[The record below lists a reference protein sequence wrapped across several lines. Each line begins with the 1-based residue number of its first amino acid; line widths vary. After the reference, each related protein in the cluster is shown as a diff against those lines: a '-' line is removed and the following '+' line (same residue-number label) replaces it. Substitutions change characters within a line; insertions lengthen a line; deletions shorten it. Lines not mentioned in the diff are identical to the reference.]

1 MTEQKREPFRL
12 LMLIIAPKLAEK
24 AAALFERS
32 RVPIQHQL
40 YGRGTASREM
50 MDMLGLDSGE
60 KNVVMTLLTKPSA
73 DEMLKKLKKDLR
85 LGTSNTGVA
94 CTLPLSGGN
103 SRLIQMVEY
112 ACAQG
117 EAQGTRR
124 NNMQENEYQMI
135 VAMVNQGFSE
145 DVMAAARPAG
155 AAGGTVFHSR
165 RVSSE
170 QSTQF
175 WGISVQQEKEAVIIL
190 SRKEEKL
197 AIMKAICEKC
207 GMDSDAQGIVLSIPV
222 DSVVGIE

>member
-12 LMLIIAPKLAEK
+12 LMLITAPKLAEK
-24 AAALFERS
+24 AAALFERGQ
-32 RVPIQHQL
+32 VPMQYQF

-60 KNVVMTLLTKPSA
+60 KNVMMSMLPKSFA
-73 DEMLKKLKKDLR
+73 DEMLRRLKKDLR

-94 CTLPLSGGN
+94 CTIPLSGGN

-112 ACAQG
+112 ACAQR
-117 EAQGTRR
+117 EAQGMRR
-124 NNMQENEYQMI
+124 DNMQENEFQMI
-135 VAMVNQGFSE
+135 VAVVNQGFSE

-165 RVSSE
+165 RIGSE
-170 QSTQF
+170 ESVRL
-175 WGISVQQEKEAVIIL
+175 WGISVQQEKEAVMIL

-197 AIMKAICEKC
+197 AIMQAICEKC

>member
-1 MTEQKREPFRL
+1 MTERKREPFRL

-24 AAALFERS
+24 AAALFERLH
-32 RVPIQHQL
+32 VPMQYQF

-60 KNVVMTLLTKPSA
+60 KNVMMAMLPKPFA
-73 DEMLKKLKKDLR
+73 DEILRKLKRELR

-94 CTLPLSGGN
+94 CTIPLSGGN

-112 ACAQG
+112 ACAQSDMP
-117 EAQGTRR
+117 GTRR
-124 NNMQENEYQMI
+124 GNMQENEFQMI
-135 VAMVNQGFSE
+135 VAVVNQGFSE

-165 RVSSE
+165 RISSE
-170 QSTQF
+170 QSMQL

-197 AIMKAICEKC
+197 AIMQAICEKC
-207 GMDSDAQGIVLSIPV
+207 GMDSEAQGIVLSIPV
-222 DSVVGIE
+222 DSVAGIE

>member
-1 MTEQKREPFRL
+1 MTEKKREPFRL
-12 LMLIIAPKLAEK
+12 LMLITAPKLAEK
-24 AAALFERS
+24 AAALFEHG
-32 RVPIQHQL
+32 RVPMQYQF

-60 KNVVMTLLTKPSA
+60 KNVMMSMLPKSFA
-73 DEMLKKLKKDLR
+73 DEMLRKLKKDLR

-94 CTLPLSGGN
+94 CTIPLSGGN

-112 ACAQG
+112 ACAQR
-117 EAQGTRR
+117 ETQGMRR
-124 NNMQENEYQMI
+124 GNMQENEFQMI
-135 VAMVNQGFSE
+135 VAVVNQGFSE

-165 RVSSE
+165 RVGSE
-170 QSTQF
+170 ESVQL
-175 WGISVQQEKEAVIIL
+175 WGISVQQEKEAVMIL

-197 AIMKAICEKC
+197 AIMQAICEKC